1 MAKTRKDNKGRN
13 LRPGEYQRGDG
24 LYAYAYT
31 LYGKRKWIYAAE
43 LAELRKQAKQIE
55 KDRDDGIRTQDA
67 TKLSLND
74 MFETYISTKHKL
86 KESTLGNY
94 MYLWK
99 KYISGTELAQK
110 PIGNVKKSDIQK
122 LYSHL
127 MNNGFASNSLESINN
142 LIHPTLEMA
151 VDDDLIRKNPS
162 KGIYRSLKEDDAK
175 VRIALTVPQQRAFLN
190 YIRNSRTYNHWN
202 AVFVTLLGTGLRV
215 GECVGLT
222 KSDILLDQ
230 KIISVNH
237 SLIYRQI
244 DGKCQLRVTTPKT
257 KNSIRLVP
265 MFPEVEEC
273 LRTHIEVVDELYST
287 PCPTIQGHTDF
298 IFRNRD
304 GELLN
309 PHCLNRAIERICR
322 DYNVEE
328 EKLAQEEDREPLIL
342 PHFSVHNLR
351 HTFCTRLFEVEK
363 DFKFI
368 QQMMGHAEIS
378 TTLDIYTHVTQEQ
391 MITSVQ
397 SLSKDF
403 TIF

>member
-86 KESTLGNY
+86 KESTLANY

-122 LYSHL
+122 FYSHL

-162 KGIYRSLKEDDAK
+162 KGVYRSLKEDDAK

-244 DGKCQLRVTTPKT
+244 DGKCQFRVTTPKT